1 MKKFLPL
8 ILILFTIGCASTQ
21 QIAQVSQS
29 TEMMKLTAEP
39 IKTQLLYYW
48 VHPQN
53 PVQML
58 RVVAGKFYWEN
69 GCIYLLQDGKKFTA
83 QFPELPKDSV
93 VWNEQRRTLTLKNAN
108 NLSESVEFQMGD
120 VIYTNGYYSA
130 YTAEKIANT
139 DERDRKCLSP
149 DGMAN
154 IGTLS
159 IEKL

>member
-1 MKKFLPL
+1 MKQLLPFTL
-8 ILILFTIGCASTQ
+8 ALLTIGCATTQ
-21 QIAQVSQS
+21 PTIQAGQS
-29 TEMMKLTAEP
+29 TIEP
-39 IKTQLLYYW
+39 TQTQILYYW

-58 RVVAGKFYWEN
+58 GVVSGGFSWEN
-69 GCIYLLQDGKKFTA
+69 GCIYLLQNGKKFTA

-93 VWNEQRRTLTLKNAN
+93 VWNEQHHTLTLKNAN
-108 NLSESVEFQMGD
+108 NLSETVEFQMGD
-120 VIYTNGYYSA
+120 MIHTNGYYSA

-139 DERDRKCLSP
+139 DEQDRKCLSP

>member
-1 MKKFLPL
+1 MKQLLPFTL
-8 ILILFTIGCASTQ
+8 ALLTIGCATTQ
-21 QIAQVSQS
+21 PTIQAGQS
-29 TEMMKLTAEP
+29 TIEP
-39 IKTQLLYYW
+39 TQTQILYYW

-58 RVVAGKFYWEN
+58 GVVSGEFSWEN
-69 GCIYLLQDGKKFTA
+69 GCIYLLQNGKKFTA

-108 NLSESVEFQMGD
+108 NLSETVEFQMGD
-120 VIYTNGYYSA
+120 MIHTNGYYSA

-139 DERDRKCLSP
+139 DEQYRKCLSP

>member
-1 MKKFLPL
+1 MKQLLPL
-8 ILILFTIGCASTQ
+8 TLALPIIGCTTTQPTTQVGQSTTESTQ
-21 QIAQVSQS
+21 TQI
-29 TEMMKLTAEP
+29 
-39 IKTQLLYYW
+39 LYYW

-58 RVVAGKFYWEN
+58 GVVSGEFYWEN
-69 GCIYLLQDGKKFTA
+69 GCIYLLQNGKKFTA

-93 VWNEQRRTLTLKNAN
+93 VWHEQRRTLTLKNAN
-108 NLSESVEFQMGD
+108 NLSETVEFQMGD
-120 VIYTNGYYSA
+120 VIHTNGYYSA

-139 DERDRKCLSP
+139 DEQDRKCLSP

-154 IGTLS
+154 IGTVS

>member
-1 MKKFLPL
+1 MKQLLPL
-8 ILILFTIGCASTQ
+8 ALALFTIGCATTQ
-21 QIAQVSQS
+21 PTIQVGQLTTEPTQTQI
-29 TEMMKLTAEP
+29 
-39 IKTQLLYYW
+39 LYYW

-58 RVVAGKFYWEN
+58 GVVSGEFSWEN
-69 GCIYLLQDGKKFTA
+69 GCIYLLQNGKKFTA

-93 VWNEQRRTLTLKNAN
+93 VWNEQRRTLALKNVN
-108 NLSESVEFQMGD
+108 NLSETVEFQMGD
-120 VIYTNGYYSA
+120 MIHTNGYYSA

-139 DERDRKCLSP
+139 DEQDRKCLSP